1 MLIPLDSREARR
13 QDEISP
19 QSSQHHRRVMRTE
32 NRSSASH
39 AGQSNYCWA
48 NMPLDLVALLPMLLP
63 KAVAWAETKAAEI
76 AATGVPLNPTELS
89 LARSV
94 GVTHPEFV
102 RVAVVEQLPLPENPM
117 LRQAALEAGLLGQ
130 GGVGLTLGYGI
141 YLCKGH
147 VTPRLLSHECRHVFQ
162 YERAG
167 SIAAFLP
174 VYLQQIVDLG
184 YANAP
189 LEIDARAHER
199 DVA

>member
-1 MLIPLDSREARR
+1 
-13 QDEISP
+13 
-19 QSSQHHRRVMRTE
+19 
-32 NRSSASH
+32 
-39 AGQSNYCWA
+39 
-48 NMPLDLVALLPMLLP
+48 MPLDLVALLPMLLP
-63 KAVAWAETKAAEI
+63 KAVARAETKAAEI
-76 AATGVPLNPTELS
+76 AATGGPLNPTGLS

-102 RVAVVEQLPLPENPM
+102 RVAVVDQLPLPENPM
-117 LRQAALEAGLLGQ
+117 LRQAALEAGLLGPEV
-130 GGVGLTLGYGI
+130 VGLTLGYGI
-141 YLCKGH
+141 YLCNGH
-147 VTPRLLSHECRHVFQ
+147 FTPRLLSHECRHVFQ
-162 YERAG
+162 YECAG